1 MNQFPDLNP
10 WQSGIEPES
19 AEREVHRLDEL
30 IGDTDNAIEAESRI
44 ITHDG
49 PLQARLLSLAG
60 LEARQKQLLSQLAAI
75 MGKRDTEVIDFA
87 LDGPRYAGHRAGA
100 QALSSVLNAM
110 QQLYLR
116 VGQAVGSP
124 RVTPR
129 VPLEIAALCGLE
141 VAGFFPSSFGIR
153 FAAPTRSDFAGY
165 SLTTTALETT
175 FELVNSANPLEQAG
189 KVGHWGMGKYRHLV
203 TTLLEVEATPKVRWR
218 TPAGSDRTWVTD
230 TNQLLTLAN
239 RLTHIKDLA
248 PATREDFGF
257 LAGASLRR
265 RKFEFEGGQGV
276 ISGTAPRELADKVT
290 QHFGKRCRIVYIET
304 VFIDETTEQQ
314 KHTRTL
320 VDITAA

>member
-10 WQSGIEPES
+10 WQSGVEREP

-30 IGDTDNAIEAESRI
+30 IGDTDNAIEAERRI
-44 ITHDG
+44 IARDG
-49 PLQARLLSLAG
+49 PLQAHLLSLAG
-60 LEARQKQLLSQLAAI
+60 LEARQKQLLSQLASI
-75 MGKRDTEVIDFA
+75 MGKRDTEIIDFA

-124 RVTPR
+124 SVTPR
-129 VPLEIAALCGLE
+129 VPLDIAALCRLE

-153 FAAPTRSDFAGY
+153 FAAPTRSDLTGY
-165 SLTTTALETT
+165 SLAATALETT
-175 FELVNSANPLEQAG
+175 FELVNSANPMEQAG

-203 TTLLEVEATPKVRWR
+203 TTLLEVEATPKARWR
-218 TPAGSDRTWVTD
+218 TPDGSERQWATD
-230 TNQLLTLAN
+230 TSQLMTLAN
-239 RLTHIKDLA
+239 RLAHIKDLA
-248 PATREDFGF
+248 PKTREDFGV
-257 LAGASLRR
+257 LTGASLRR
-265 RKFEFEGGQGV
+265 RKFEFEGSQGV
-276 ISGTAPRELADKVT
+276 ISGVAPRELADKVT
-290 QHFGKRCRIVYIET
+290 QHFGKRCRIVFVET

-320 VDITAA
+320 IDITVA